1 MMTRTR
7 KFMFPVIF
15 CGVLLLVAL
24 AACGAQMGGADMRT
38 ESVAMGDMASA
49 TAMMAASTMA
59 APAQPQTFADD
70 GLAISDTN
78 TLARVE
84 GGEPFE
90 GLQQNAP
97 AQQEQQRIILK
108 DANISIVVEDTNAT
122 INTITALAEGMGG
135 WVVSANSNTQQRSAE
150 DYTTGNI
157 TVRVPAQNLESVL
170 NTIREAAIRV
180 DSENVNGRDVTEE
193 YVDLSSRL
201 DNLKATEDQ
210 LAEVMDSAFTVEDVL
225 AVQRELTRI
234 RGEIEVI
241 EGRLR
246 FFDEAA
252 AFSSVAVTVREEIPT
267 VGNVEVAGWNP
278 GETVENAFGALIVV
292 GQFVVDTVIVLAILG
307 TPFVLVGWAIFA
319 IIRRA
324 WRRRS
329 NRKVATAAE

>member
-1 MMTRTR
+1 MVRLTR
-7 KFMFPVIF
+7 KYMFPVIIS
-15 CGVLLLVAL
+15 GVLLLVAL

-38 ESVAMGDMASA
+38 ESVAMAPPMAQQEIA
-49 TAMMAASTMA
+49 
-59 APAQPQTFADD
+59 ADD
-70 GLAISDTN
+70 GFAISDTE
-78 TLARVE
+78 TSARVE
-84 GGEPFE
+84 GGVAFE
-90 GLQQNAP
+90 AIQSTAP

-108 DANISIVVEDTNAT
+108 DANMSVVVDDTETTIDSITV
-122 INTITALAEGMGG
+122 LAEGMGG
-135 WVVSANSNTQQRSAE
+135 WVVSANSNTQQRGEE

-157 TVRVPAQNLESVL
+157 TVRVPAENLDSVL
-170 NTIREAAIRV
+170 NTIREGALRV

-201 DNLKATEDQ
+201 SNLSATEDQ

-225 AVQRELTRI
+225 AVQRELTRV

-278 GETVENAFGALIVV
+278 LDTVENAIGALIVA
-292 GQFVVDTVIVLAILG
+292 GQFLVDTVIVLAILG
-307 TPFVLVGWAIFA
+307 APVLLVGWGVFA
-319 IIRRA
+319 IMRRM
-324 WRRRS
+324 WRRRRS
-329 NRKVATAAE
+329 NRTAATATE